1 MHPNLH
7 RKIIS
12 FGATCFAISAAGLL
26 ACPVGFAS
34 EPSAPELAAIIDR
47 HIESNWSDQGV
58 VPAERSSDAEF
69 SRRAYLDLLGR
80 IPKVAEVRR
89 FLNDAHDD
97 KRETLVDEL
106 MARPAFTARLAEV
119 LRGVLMPRTREN
131 PELYHLGLSLEDWL
145 RPRIQQGLGYD
156 KIIHELLT
164 VPLGE
169 QDPDGK
175 LAGEVVEHFGAVA
188 WYQINDVKP
197 ENIAAAASRQILGL
211 KLECAQCHD
220 HPFDEWSQDQLWQT
234 AAFFSRLNVRSTQ
247 SMGDS
252 NRDGKATNDKFVS
265 LSVPHTNRIAEA
277 TFLNGEPL
285 NATSLNPRVAL
296 ADWMTAKDNPY
307 FAHATANRIWEQWFG
322 RGLVSPADDFRPDN
336 PASHPKLLVALAA
349 ALVEHDFDLKFLI
362 RSIMLSEAYQRTS
375 SVSHPSQLD
384 PLQFAR
390 MQERPMTAEQL
401 WSSLV
406 AATGHHDPLPL
417 THRGLAGMDMNSQRV
432 RFLVS
437 FLGESRPDLP
447 QISILHSLKLLHGDF
462 LDKHTDGEQGPIV
475 VAVSS
480 LPFLDQRQ
488 KVETLYLAAL
498 ARLPTTEETSIALEH
513 LQGDSIRPSDLEESV
528 TTTAEKLGDLLWAL
542 LNSPEFMLNH

>member
-1 MHPNLH
+1 M
-7 RKIIS
+7 S
-12 FGATCFAISAAGLL
+12 FFAVCSMLTCGCLFRYTIASENESEERALANEIDRQISANW
-26 ACPVGFAS
+26 PTHHIV
-34 EPSAPELAAIIDR
+34 AA
-47 HIESNWSDQGV
+47 
-58 VPAERSSDAEF
+58 ARSSNAQF
-69 SRRAYLDLLGR
+69 ARRAYLDLLGR
-80 IPKVAEVRR
+80 IPKVAEIRR
-89 FLNDAHDD
+89 FLADPLAD
-97 KRETLVDEL
+97 KRAELVDEL
-106 MARPAFTARLAEV
+106 LSRPASVARLAEV

-145 RPRIQQGLGYD
+145 RPRIQEGLGYD
-156 KIIHELLT
+156 KIIHELLS

-169 QDPDGK
+169 QDPQGR
-175 LAGEVVEHFGAVA
+175 LASEVVEHFGAIA

-220 HPFDEWSQDQLWQT
+220 HPFDKWSQDQFWQT
-234 AAFFSRLNVRSTQ
+234 AAFFSRLNMRQ
-247 SMGDS
+247 SPTMTGATHE
-252 NRDGKATNDKFVS
+252 GKPPSDKPVS
-265 LSVPHTNRIAEA
+265 LSIPKTVRMAEA
-277 TFLNGEPL
+277 TFLNGERL
-285 NATSLNPRVAL
+285 SETDVDPRVAL
-296 ADWMTAKDNPY
+296 ADWLTAKDNPY
-307 FAHATANRIWEQWFG
+307 FTQVAANRIWEQWFG

-336 PASHPKLLVALAA
+336 PASHPDLLNSLAKGLA
-349 ALVEHDFDLKFLI
+349 DHDFDLKFLI
-362 RSIMLSEAYQRTS
+362 RSIMRSEAYQRTS

-406 AATGHHDPLPL
+406 TATGHHDPLPL

-432 RFLVS
+432 RFLTS
-437 FLGESRPDLP
+437 FLGESRPELP

-462 LDKHTDGEQGPIV
+462 LNKYTDGDQGPMV

-480 LPFLDQRQ
+480 IPFLDQRQ

-498 ARLPTTEETSIALEH
+498 ARNPTTEESSIALEY
-513 LQGDSIRPSDLEESV
+513 LQGKSSMPSDSLESEIA
-528 TTTAEKLGDLLWAL
+528 TAQKLGDILWAL